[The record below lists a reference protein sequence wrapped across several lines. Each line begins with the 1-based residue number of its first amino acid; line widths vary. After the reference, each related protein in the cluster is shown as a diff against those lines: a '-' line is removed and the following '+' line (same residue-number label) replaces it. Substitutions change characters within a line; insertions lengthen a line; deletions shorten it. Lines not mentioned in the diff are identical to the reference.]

1 MAELEAVGDIL
12 GSKSF
17 SEKLA
22 EIHERHQAASV
33 QMTSTGANQK
43 TKPTDGETARARK
56 EQKSRLETAGIRRR
70 FVDVTFDSIEGHG
83 LPQDMMIRR
92 NYEQVKKYVEHLDE
106 EVRAGHGII
115 MAGGYGTMKTTFAI
129 AILREWLD
137 MKETNY
143 GLFVPMCS
151 LIDRLFTLRDL
162 NRQEC
167 SEYDKRIRSTP
178 LLILDDLGG
187 EDTDKKWVLAKVDSI
202 ITDRYND
209 NLATIVTTNFD
220 KNALMGT
227 YSGRIMDRLRS
238 TSYFMAFGDGSQRQP
253 LQMAW

>member
-1 MAELEAVGDIL
+1 
-12 GSKSF
+12 
-17 SEKLA
+17 
-22 EIHERHQAASV
+22 
-33 QMTSTGANQK
+33 MTSTGASQK
-43 TKPTDGETARARK
+43 TSPTAGEIELARK
-56 EQKSRLETAGIRRR
+56 EQESRFKAAGIHRR
-70 FVDVTFDSIEGHG
+70 FQDVTFEAIEERG

-92 NYEQVKKYVEHLDE
+92 NYEQVKKYVDHLDE

-129 AILREWLD
+129 AILRKWID
-137 MKETNY
+137 MKATNY

-151 LIDRLFTLRDL
+151 LIDKLFTLRDF
-162 NRQEC
+162 NRREC
-167 SEYDKRIRSTP
+167 AEFEKRIRSTP

-209 NLATIVTTNFD
+209 NLATIVTTNYD
-220 KNALMGT
+220 KDALLGT

-238 TSYFMAFGDGSQRQP
+238 TSYFMAFGNGSQREP
-253 LQMAW
+253 LRMAW